1 MLEFKM
7 LNISIHAMEIKTMHE
22 MISHAIKTNT
32 RLIIASQNL
41 HSVYLAQINV
51 ALQQLH
57 SRAYKHIDGMPLIWF
72 GKLLGY
78 PLKREHRVTWVD
90 WMHPFMDESQKN
102 NWSVYY
108 LGSKQEVVE
117 KAVNK
122 LREKY
127 PRLTI
132 EYSNGYFDKNPASDE
147 NKQRVTTI
155 NETSPDILLVG
166 MGMPLQEEWINNN
179 LESLNVPVILTCGA
193 AMEYVA
199 GAAKTPPRWMG
210 KCGLEWLYRLA
221 ENPRRFAHRYVV
233 EPWLLA
239 PLAFRDIF
247 RRIKNPR

>member
-1 MLEFKM
+1 MLEFNM
-7 LNISIHAMEIKTMHE
+7 LNISSHAMGIKTMHE
-22 MISHAIKTNT
+22 IMSNAIKTNT

-51 ALQQLH
+51 ALQQLQ

-90 WMHPFMDESQKN
+90 WMHPLMDESQKN
-102 NWSVYY
+102 HWSVFY
-108 LGSKQEVVE
+108 LGSKQEVAE
-117 KAVNK
+117 KAVNS

-132 EYSNGYFDKNPASDE
+132 EYANGYFDKTSASDE
-147 NKQRVTTI
+147 NKQRVAAI

-199 GAAKTPPRWMG
+199 GAVTTPPRWMG

-221 ENPRRFAHRYVV
+221 ENPRRFAHRYMV
-233 EPWLLA
+233 EPWLLV
-239 PLAFRDIF
+239 PLAFRDVF
-247 RRIKNPR
+247 RRINSPR